1 MESDQ
6 RPYDG
11 DPEEIVALMS
21 GELPFATLQVHGA
34 KSAVEAGNV
43 RCIMIFGDT
52 TPQWMTDGGY
62 FGPNSVELGYECRV
76 KGLVGFYGP
85 AGMSADAV
93 KVLSDAFHQAVQDE
107 GVLESIANIGL
118 EPDYR
123 DTEAYTAGLEEL
135 VPVADELLHQLGFI
149 AG

>member
-1 MESDQ
+1 M
-6 RPYDG
+6 
-11 DPEEIVALMS
+11 
-21 GELPFATLQVHGA
+21 
-34 KSAVEAGNV
+34 
-43 RCIMIFGDT
+43 
-52 TPQWMTDGGY
+52 
-62 FGPNSVELGYECRV
+62 ELGYECRV